1 MDIKTTKHIISS
13 NVTSSIMLH
22 ANHGVGK
29 SSCVKQVSKNL
40 GIEFFDIRLSQ
51 CDVGDI
57 KGLPYR
63 EGETMKFAKPEWW
76 PRNKNSKG
84 ILFFDELNRASKDV
98 LQAVF
103 EICLDRTLDGDKLP
117 DGWKIVSAVNSHSDY
132 DVLELDPAL
141 QDRWFHIDFS
151 PTARE
156 WLDWASEKV
165 NPAIVQFI
173 SQNQN
178 LLDAPVGNLEAGRVY
193 PSRRSW
199 EALSNFIEELDL
211 LNENNVGLLV
221 QSTKGWCGEECAIMF
236 QKFVANE
243 FKLLKAE
250 DVLDNFKKVKTQ
262 IEKSSED
269 IEVISALANAV
280 IKEANSRDAK
290 TLKDKQ
296 KEAIKQFFLMLPND
310 VASDFFLGL
319 TEGKKTARLIT
330 KLNSDIEIQE
340 KLKAVYGM

>member
-1 MDIKTTKHIISS
+1 MDIKTTKKIISS

-29 SSCVKQVSKNL
+29 SSCVKQVAKQL

-63 EGETMKFAKPEWW
+63 DGETMKFAKPEWW
-76 PRNKNSKG
+76 PRNKDSKG

-141 QDRWFHIDFS
+141 QDRWFHIEFS
-151 PTARE
+151 PTAKE
-156 WLDWASEKV
+156 WLDWADGKV

-199 EALSNFIEELDL
+199 EALSQFIEELNL
-211 LNENNVGLLV
+211 LDESNVGLLV

-250 DVLDNFKKVKTQ
+250 DVLDNFKKVKSQ

-280 IKEANSRDAK
+280 IKEANSRDAS

-330 KLNSDIEIQE
+330 KLNSDKEVQT
-340 KLKAVYGM
+340 KLEQVYGM

>member
-1 MDIKTTKHIISS
+1 MDIKTTKQIISS

-29 SSCVKQVSKNL
+29 SSCVKQVAKQL

-63 EGETMKFAKPEWW
+63 DGETMKFAKPEWW
-76 PRNKNSKG
+76 PRDSNSKG

-132 DVLELDPAL
+132 DVMELDPAL

-151 PTARE
+151 PSAKE
-156 WLDWASEKV
+156 WLDWADGKV

-178 LLDAPVGNLEAGRVY
+178 LLDAPVGNLETGRVY

-199 EALSNFIEELDL
+199 EALSHFILELNL
-211 LNENNVGLLV
+211 LDESNVGLLV

-250 DVLDNFKKVKTQ
+250 DVLDNFKKVKSQ

-280 IKEANSRDAK
+280 IKEANNREAK
-290 TLKDKQ
+290 NLQDKQ
-296 KEAIKQFFLMLPND
+296 KEALKQFFLMLPND

-330 KLNSDIEIQE
+330 KLNSDSEVQE

>member
-1 MDIKTTKHIISS
+1 
-13 NVTSSIMLH
+13 
-22 ANHGVGK
+22 
-29 SSCVKQVSKNL
+29 
-40 GIEFFDIRLSQ
+40 
-51 CDVGDI
+51 
-57 KGLPYR
+57 
-63 EGETMKFAKPEWW
+63 
-76 PRNKNSKG
+76 
-84 ILFFDELNRASKDV
+84 
-98 LQAVF
+98 
-103 EICLDRTLDGDKLP
+103 
-117 DGWKIVSAVNSHSDY
+117 
-132 DVLELDPAL
+132 VLELDPAL
-141 QDRWFHIDFS
+141 QDRWFHIEFS
-151 PTARE
+151 PTAKE
-156 WLDWASEKV
+156 WLDWADGKV

-199 EALSNFIEELDL
+199 EALSQFIEELNL
-211 LNENNVGLLV
+211 LDESNVGLLV

-250 DVLDNFKKVKTQ
+250 DVLDNFKKVKSQ

-280 IKEANSRDAK
+280 IKEANSRDASN
-290 TLKDKQ
+290 LKDKQ
-296 KEAIKQFFLMLPND
+296 KEALKQFFLMLPND

-330 KLNSDIEIQE
+330 KLNSDKEVQT
-340 KLKAVYGM
+340 KLEQVYGM

>member
-13 NVTSSIMLH
+13 NVTSSIMFH

-29 SSCVKQVSKNL
+29 SSCVKQVAKQL

-76 PRNKNSKG
+76 PRNKDSKG

-141 QDRWFHIDFS
+141 QDRWFHIEFS

-156 WLDWASEKV
+156 WLDWASEKI
-165 NPAIVQFI
+165 NPAIVQFL

-178 LLDAPVGNLEAGRVY
+178 LLDAPVGNLETGRVY

-199 EALSNFIEELDL
+199 EALSHFIKELGL
-211 LNENNVGLLV
+211 LDENNVGLLV

-243 FKLLKAE
+243 YKLLKAE
-250 DVLDNFKKVKTQ
+250 DVLDKFNKVKSQ

-269 IEVISALANAV
+269 IEVISSLANAV

-296 KEAIKQFFLMLPND
+296 KEALKQFFLMLPND

-319 TEGKKTARLIT
+319 TEGKKTARLIS
-330 KLNSDIEIQE
+330 KLNYDNEVQE
-340 KLKAVYGM
+340 NLKEVYGM

>member
-1 MDIKTTKHIISS
+1 MDIKTTKQIISS

-29 SSCVKQVSKNL
+29 SSCVKQVAKQL

-63 EGETMKFAKPEWW
+63 DGETMKFAKPEWW
-76 PRNKNSKG
+76 PRNKDSKG

-141 QDRWFHIDFS
+141 QDRWFHIEFS
-151 PTARE
+151 PTAKE
-156 WLDWASEKV
+156 WLDWADGKV

-199 EALSNFIEELDL
+199 EALSQFIEELNL
-211 LNENNVGLLV
+211 LDESNVGLLV

-250 DVLDNFKKVKTQ
+250 DVLDNFKKVKSQ

-280 IKEANSRDAK
+280 IKEANSRDASN
-290 TLKDKQ
+290 LKDKQ
-296 KEAIKQFFLMLPND
+296 KEALKQFFLMLPND

-330 KLNSDIEIQE
+330 KLNSDKEVQT
-340 KLKAVYGM
+340 KLEQVYGM

>member
-1 MDIKTTKHIISS
+1 MDIKTTKQIISS

-29 SSCVKQVSKNL
+29 SSCVKQVAKQL

-63 EGETMKFAKPEWW
+63 DGETMKFAKPEWW
-76 PRNKNSKG
+76 PRDSNSKG

-132 DVLELDPAL
+132 DVMELDPAL

-151 PTARE
+151 PSAKE
-156 WLDWASEKV
+156 WLDWADGKV

-178 LLDAPVGNLEAGRVY
+178 LLDAPVGNLETGRVY

-199 EALSNFIEELDL
+199 EALSQFIEELNL
-211 LNENNVGLLV
+211 LDESNVGLLV

-250 DVLDNFKKVKTQ
+250 DVLDNFKKVKSQ

-280 IKEANSRDAK
+280 IKEANNREAK
-290 TLKDKQ
+290 NLQDKQ
-296 KEAIKQFFLMLPND
+296 KEALKQFFLMLPND

-330 KLNSDIEIQE
+330 KLNSDSEVQE

>member
-1 MDIKTTKHIISS
+1 MDIKTTKQIISS

-29 SSCVKQVSKNL
+29 SSCVKQVAKQL

-63 EGETMKFAKPEWW
+63 DGETMKFAKPEWW
-76 PRNKNSKG
+76 PRNPESKG

-132 DVLELDPAL
+132 DVMELDPAL

-151 PTARE
+151 PSAKE
-156 WLDWASEKV
+156 WLDWADGKV

-178 LLDAPVGNLEAGRVY
+178 LLDAPVGNLETGRVY

-199 EALSNFIEELDL
+199 EALSQFIEELNL
-211 LNENNVGLLV
+211 LEENNVGLLV

-243 FKLLKAE
+243 FKLLKPE
-250 DVLDNFKKVKTQ
+250 DVLDNFKKVKSQ

-280 IKEANSRDAK
+280 IKEANNREAK
-290 TLKDKQ
+290 NLQDKQ
-296 KEAIKQFFLMLPND
+296 KEALKQFFLMLPND

-330 KLNSDIEIQE
+330 KLNSDSEVQE

>member
-1 MDIKTTKHIISS
+1 MDIKTTKKIISS

-29 SSCVKQVSKNL
+29 SSCVKQVAKQL

-63 EGETMKFAKPEWW
+63 DGETMKFAKPEWW
-76 PRNKNSKG
+76 PRNPESKG

-132 DVLELDPAL
+132 DVMELDPAL

-151 PTARE
+151 PSAKE
-156 WLDWASEKV
+156 WLDWADGKV

-178 LLDAPVGNLEAGRVY
+178 LLDAPVGNLETGRVY

-199 EALSNFIEELDL
+199 EALSQFIEELNL
-211 LNENNVGLLV
+211 LEENNVGLLV

-250 DVLDNFKKVKTQ
+250 DVLDNFKKVKSQ

-280 IKEANSRDAK
+280 IKEANNREAK
-290 TLKDKQ
+290 NLQDKQ
-296 KEAIKQFFLMLPND
+296 KEALKQFFLMLPND

-330 KLNSDIEIQE
+330 KLNSDSEVQE

>member
-29 SSCVKQVSKNL
+29 SSCVKQVAKQL

-63 EGETMKFAKPEWW
+63 DGETMKFAKPEWW
-76 PRNKNSKG
+76 PRNKDSKG

-141 QDRWFHIDFS
+141 QDRWFHIEFS
-151 PTARE
+151 PTAKE
-156 WLDWASEKV
+156 WLDWADGKV

-199 EALSNFIEELDL
+199 EALSQFIEELNL
-211 LNENNVGLLV
+211 LDESNVGLLV

-250 DVLDNFKKVKTQ
+250 DVLDNFKKVKSQ

-280 IKEANSRDAK
+280 IKEANSRDASN
-290 TLKDKQ
+290 LKDKQ
-296 KEAIKQFFLMLPND
+296 KEALKQFFLMLPND

-330 KLNSDIEIQE
+330 KLNSDKEVQT
-340 KLKAVYGM
+340 KLEQVYGM

>member
-1 MDIKTTKHIISS
+1 MDIKTTKQIISS

-29 SSCVKQVSKNL
+29 SSCVKQVAKQL

-63 EGETMKFAKPEWW
+63 DGETMKFAKPEWW
-76 PRNKNSKG
+76 PRDSNSKG

-151 PTARE
+151 PTAKE
-156 WLDWASEKV
+156 WLDWADGKV

-178 LLDAPVGNLEAGRVY
+178 LLDAPVGNLETGRVY

-199 EALSNFIEELDL
+199 EALSHFILELNL
-211 LNENNVGLLV
+211 LDESNVGLLV

-250 DVLDNFKKVKTQ
+250 DVLDNFKKVKSQ

-280 IKEANSRDAK
+280 IKEANNREAK
-290 TLKDKQ
+290 NLQDKQ
-296 KEAIKQFFLMLPND
+296 KEALKQFFLMLPND

-330 KLNSDIEIQE
+330 KLNSDSEVQE

>member
-1 MDIKTTKHIISS
+1 MDIKTTKQIISS

-29 SSCVKQVSKNL
+29 SSCVKQVAKQL

-63 EGETMKFAKPEWW
+63 DGETMKFAKPEWW
-76 PRNKNSKG
+76 PRDSDSKG

-132 DVLELDPAL
+132 DVMELDPAL

-151 PTARE
+151 PSAKE
-156 WLDWASEKV
+156 WLDWADGKV

-173 SQNQN
+173 AQNQN
-178 LLDAPVGNLEAGRVY
+178 LLDAPVGNLETGRVY

-199 EALSNFIEELDL
+199 EALSQFIEELNL
-211 LNENNVGLLV
+211 LDESNVGLLV

-250 DVLDNFKKVKTQ
+250 DVLDNFKKVKSQ

-280 IKEANSRDAK
+280 IKEANNRETK
-290 TLKDKQ
+290 NLQDKQ
-296 KEAIKQFFLMLPND
+296 KEALKQFFLMLPND

-330 KLNSDIEIQE
+330 KLNSDSEVQE

>member
-29 SSCVKQVSKNL
+29 SSCVKQVAKQL
-40 GIEFFDIRLSQ
+40 DIEFFDIRLSQ

-76 PRNKNSKG
+76 PRDSESKG

-141 QDRWFHIDFS
+141 QDRWFHIEFS

-156 WLDWASEKV
+156 WLDWASEKI
-165 NPAIVQFI
+165 NPAIVQFL

-199 EALSNFIEELDL
+199 EALSHFMKELDL
-211 LNENNVGLLV
+211 LDENNVGLLV
-221 QSTKGWCGEECAIMF
+221 QSTKGWCGEECAIML

-250 DVLDNFKKVKTQ
+250 DVLDKFNKVKSQ

-269 IEVISALANAV
+269 IEVISSLANAV

-296 KEAIKQFFLMLPND
+296 KEALKQFFLMLPND

-330 KLNSDIEIQE
+330 KLNSDKEVQE
-340 KLKAVYGM
+340 KLKEVYGM

>member
-1 MDIKTTKHIISS
+1 MDIKTTKQIISS

-29 SSCVKQVSKNL
+29 SSCVKQVAKQL

-63 EGETMKFAKPEWW
+63 DGETMKFAKPEWW
-76 PRNKNSKG
+76 PRDSNSKG

-132 DVLELDPAL
+132 DVMELDPAL

-151 PTARE
+151 PSAKE
-156 WLDWASEKV
+156 WLDWADGKV
-165 NPAIVQFI
+165 NPAITQFI

-178 LLDAPVGNLEAGRVY
+178 LLDAPVGNLETGRVY

-199 EALSNFIEELDL
+199 EALSQFIEELNL
-211 LNENNVGLLV
+211 LEEKNVGLLV
-221 QSTKGWCGEECAIMF
+221 QCTKGWCGEECAIMF
-236 QKFVANE
+236 QKSVANE

-250 DVLDNFKKVKTQ
+250 DVLDNFKKVKSQ

-280 IKEANSRDAK
+280 IKEANNREAK
-290 TLKDKQ
+290 DLQDKQ
-296 KEAIKQFFLMLPND
+296 KEALKQFFLMLPND

-330 KLNSDIEIQE
+330 KLNSDSEVQE

>member
-1 MDIKTTKHIISS
+1 MDIKTTKQIISS

-29 SSCVKQVSKNL
+29 SSCVKQVAKQL

-63 EGETMKFAKPEWW
+63 DGETMKFAKPEWW
-76 PRNKNSKG
+76 PRNPESKG

-132 DVLELDPAL
+132 DVMELDPAL

-151 PTARE
+151 PSAKE
-156 WLDWASEKV
+156 WLDWADGKV

-173 SQNQN
+173 AQNQN
-178 LLDAPVGNLEAGRVY
+178 LLDAPVGNLETGRVY

-199 EALSNFIEELDL
+199 EALSHFILELNLLEES
-211 LNENNVGLLV
+211 NVGLLV

-250 DVLDNFKKVKTQ
+250 DVLDNFKKIKSQ

-280 IKEANSRDAK
+280 IKEANNREAK
-290 TLKDKQ
+290 NLQDKQ
-296 KEAIKQFFLMLPND
+296 KEALKQFFLMLPND

-330 KLNSDIEIQE
+330 KLNSDSEVQD